1 MNKELRYWTNYYK
14 KQNEPFQESLFASY
28 CIKQW
33 LKPGVSLLELGCGNG
48 RDAVYLSKHGINVTA
63 VDQCAEEIDFL
74 NNRFGGKNLNFKCA
88 DFSDLKFRKKFDAIY
103 SRFTLHAI
111 SKQQEIKTLNWCAN
125 HLNENGLLL
134 IEARGTQ
141 NEIYGMGEKV
151 SGEADA
157 FIYEGHYRRFLNA
170 ADVNKQINDLGL
182 TILSSDE
189 AENRAPFNGTNYK
202 FLRIIARKQFL
213 ENHYKK

>member
-1 MNKELRYWTNYYK
+1 MNKELQYWSDFYK
-14 KQNEPFQESLFASY
+14 KQNQPFQESLFASY
-28 CIKQW
+28 CMTQW
-33 LKPGVSLLELGCGNG
+33 LKPKMTLLELGCGNG
-48 RDAVYLSKHGINVTA
+48 RDALYLSKCGVNVLA

-74 NNRFGGKNLNFKCA
+74 NNRFGGKNISFKCA

-111 SKQQEIKTLNWCAN
+111 SKQQEIRTLNWCAR

-134 IEARGTQ
+134 IEARGIQ
-141 NEIYGMGEKV
+141 NEIYGMGERV
-151 SGEADA
+151 ADEADA

-170 ADVNKQINDLGL
+170 DDVNKQITGLGL

-189 AENRAPFNGTNYK
+189 AANRAPFNGTNYK
-202 FLRIIARKQFL
+202 FLRIVAQKQQS
-213 ENHYKK
+213 EKSK